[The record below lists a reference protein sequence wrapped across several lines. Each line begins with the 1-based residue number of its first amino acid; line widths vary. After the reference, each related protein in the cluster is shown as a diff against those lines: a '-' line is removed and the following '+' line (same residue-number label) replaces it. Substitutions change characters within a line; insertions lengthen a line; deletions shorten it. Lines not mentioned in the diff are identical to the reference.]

1 MTSIEVEE
9 IHENVRKL
17 SEVGMKN
24 YQQREDF
31 FNKRKYS
38 EEIKD
43 SYGIE
48 ADQKVMAEKPQE
60 EPFSAKMKENFFEEA
75 IFSEAFS
82 NDELNRSAMKSCVST

>member
-38 EEIKD
+38 EEIED

-60 EPFSAKMKENFFEEA
+60 EPFSAKMKEKFFEEA